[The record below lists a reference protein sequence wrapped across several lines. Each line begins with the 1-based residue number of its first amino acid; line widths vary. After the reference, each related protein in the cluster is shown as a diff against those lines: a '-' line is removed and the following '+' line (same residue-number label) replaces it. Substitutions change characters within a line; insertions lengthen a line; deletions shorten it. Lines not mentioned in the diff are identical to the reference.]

1 MKPTKHSSFIPL
13 TPDARPSQRLN
24 EVVCLP
30 DKPNGLDI
38 SIDWKTLF
46 KESAFQKAHQES

>member
-30 DKPNGLDI
+30 DKPNDLDI